1 MTVRGYLVSNPINI
15 LSDDEVNRIHC
26 GTLEILE
33 ETGVVFEHK
42 KALEIL
48 ESAGCKVDFEN
59 KRVRFPSYLVEQCIR
74 RCPSSFTMK
83 AREDK
88 NSLRFGRHT
97 LYFTNFVAMDALDVD
112 TGQRRTASLGE
123 TIDAIKVLDA
133 LDNIHWITS
142 GPYFNIQGVPPVMVI
157 PTTTALRI
165 KHSSKAT
172 CGLSGYDCDIWE
184 IKMAKATNQQITG
197 IITSSPPLTWG
208 ESVVTSA
215 LRYLEAGFPIT
226 PGSGLNFGGNG
237 PATIAGSMILNN
249 AELLSM
255 LVLAQVFK
263 PGSPFMPANYQQPM
277 DMRTGQPLEGAIEK
291 GLSGMVF
298 AQMWRYYDIPCWIF
312 CSSDSKVPD
321 YQCGYEKG
329 ISALLQA
336 LAGPS
341 VFFAA
346 GSVHDEL
353 TWSPFVAAM
362 DNDIYGMIGRVL
374 RGVKVT
380 EETLAIDLIKQVG
393 PIPGNYLNTAHTRNW
408 WKHELFIPVLA
419 DRMSH
424 PEWLKAGGKNIVDR
438 AKERVKTILESHQ
451 PDPLPDDQSKA
462 VDEILEEAQSYYRER
477 GMI

>member
-1 MTVRGYLVSNPINI
+1 MTVEGFKITKPIEI
-15 LSDDEVNRIHC
+15 LSEDEVSRIHS
-26 GTLEILE
+26 GTLEVLE
-33 ETGVVFEHK
+33 ETGVVFEHR

-48 ESAGCKVDFEN
+48 EAAGCKVDFET
-59 KRVRFPSYLVEQCIR
+59 KRVRFPSYLVEDCLR
-74 RCPSSFTMK
+74 KCPSSFIMK
-83 AREDK
+83 ARDDK
-88 NSLRFGRHT
+88 NSLRLEKET
-97 LYFTNFVAMDALDVD
+97 LYCTNFVAMDAVDVE
-112 TGQRRTASLGE
+112 TGQRRTATLPE

-142 GPYFNIQGVPPVMVI
+142 GPYFNIQGVAPVMVI

-165 KHSSKAT
+165 KNSSKVT

-208 ESVVTSA
+208 EGVITSA
-215 LRYLEAGFPIT
+215 LRYLEADFPIT

-237 PATIAGSMILNN
+237 PATIAGSMVLNN
-249 AELLSM
+249 AELISM

-263 PGSPFMPANYQQPM
+263 PGSSFMPANYQQPM
-277 DMRTGQPLEGAIEK
+277 EMRTGIPLEGAIEK

-298 AQMWRYYDIPCWIF
+298 AQIWRHYNIPSWIF

-329 ISALLQA
+329 MSALIQA

-346 GSVHDEL
+346 GSIHDEL
-353 TWSPFVAAM
+353 TWSPYVAAM
-362 DNDIYGMIGRVL
+362 DNDIYGIIGRVL
-374 RGVKVT
+374 RGVQVT

-393 PIPGNYLNTAHTRNW
+393 PIPGNYLNTAHTRKW
-408 WKHELFIPVLA
+408 WKQELFIPALA

-424 PEWLKAGGKNIVDR
+424 PEWIKAGSKDIVVR
-438 AKERVKTILESHQ
+438 AQEKVQEILATHE
-451 PDPLPDDQSKA
+451 PLPLSDDENRA
-462 VDEILEEAQSYYRER
+462 IDEILQEAASYYKER
-477 GMI
+477 GLM